1 MRNIKPFIR
10 KAYWT
15 ALNNTISNKGLP
27 VPCYDTFAPDNA
39 EFPYILIGNQTQED
53 DKDNQEFNYIT
64 TIILD
69 VVTAGLAPY
78 GRSDA
83 DFIADSILQIVCRYP
98 ENYLSLQVGKI
109 VTAKLVQQAS
119 LSSIT
124 DTNIVHR
131 EILTIENWIDGQ
143 G

>member
-15 ALNNTISNKGLP
+15 ALNNTITYNGLP

-39 EFPYILIGNQTQED
+39 QFPYILIGNQTQED
-53 DKDNQEFNYIT
+53 DKDNQEYNYIT
-64 TIILD
+64 TITLD
-69 VVTAGLAPY
+69 VVTAKLAPY
-78 GRSDA
+78 GRIDA
-83 DFIADSILQIVCRYP
+83 DLIADSILQIVCLYP
-98 ENYLSLQVGKI
+98 ENYLALQVGKI
-109 VTAKLVQQAS
+109 VTAKLVQQTS

-131 EILTIENWIDGQ
+131 EIMTIENWING
-143 G
+143 

>member
-1 MRNIKPFIR
+1 MRNIKPFVR

-15 ALNNTISNKGLP
+15 ALNNTITYKGAL

-39 EFPYILIGNQTQED
+39 VFPYILIGNQTQAD
-53 DKDNQEFNYIT
+53 DKDREQYNYIT

-69 VVTAGLAPY
+69 VVTAAIAPY
-78 GRSDA
+78 GRLDA
-83 DFIADSILQIVCRYP
+83 DSIADSILQIVCLYP
-98 ENYLSLQVGKI
+98 ENYVQLQVGKI
-109 VTAKLVQQAS
+109 VTAKLLQQTS
-119 LSSIT
+119 LSNIT

-143 G
+143 A

>member
-15 ALNNTISNKGLP
+15 ALNNTINYNGLP

-39 EFPYILIGNQTQED
+39 QFPYILIGNQTQED
-53 DKDNQEFNYIT
+53 DKDNQQYNYIT
-64 TIILD
+64 TITLD

-98 ENYLSLQVGKI
+98 ENYLQLQIGKI
-109 VTAKLVQQAS
+109 VTDKLVQQTS

-131 EILTIENWIDGQ
+131 ELLTIENWIDGQ

>member
-15 ALNNTISNKGLP
+15 ALNNTINFKGLL

-39 EFPYILIGNQTQED
+39 QFPYILIANQTQED
-53 DKDNQEFNYIT
+53 DKDNQEYNYIT
-64 TIILD
+64 TINLD
-69 VVTAGLAPY
+69 VVTAGIAPY
-78 GRSDA
+78 GRIDA
-83 DFIADSILQIVCRYP
+83 DLIADSILQIVCLYP
-98 ENYLSLQVGKI
+98 ENYLALQVGKI
-109 VTAKLVQQAS
+109 VTAKLIQQTS

-131 EILTIENWIDGQ
+131 EIMTIENWING
-143 G
+143 

>member
-15 ALNNTISNKGLP
+15 ALNNTITNKGAL
-27 VPCYDTFAPDNA
+27 VACYDTFAPDA
-39 EFPYILIGNQTQED
+39 AVFPYILIGNQTQED
-53 DKDNQEFNYIT
+53 DKDNQEYNYIT
-64 TIILD
+64 TITLD
-69 VVTAGLAPY
+69 VVTAGIAPY
-78 GRSDA
+78 GRIDA
-83 DFIADSILQIVCRYP
+83 DLIADSILQIVCLYP
-98 ENYLSLQVGKI
+98 ENYLALQVGKI
-109 VTAKLVQQAS
+109 VTAKLVQQSS

-124 DTNIVHR
+124 NTNIVHR

>member
-1 MRNIKPFIR
+1 MRNIKLFVR

-15 ALNNTISNKGLP
+15 ALNNTITYKGATI
-27 VPCYDTFAPDNA
+27 PCYDNFAPDA
-39 EFPYILIGNQTQED
+39 AVFPYILIGNQTQED
-53 DKDNQEFNYIT
+53 DKDNQQYNYIT
-64 TIILD
+64 TITLD
-69 VVTAGLAPY
+69 VVTAGIAPY
-78 GRSDA
+78 GRLDA
-83 DFIADSILQIVCRYP
+83 DSIADAILQIVCLYP
-98 ENYLSLQVGKI
+98 ENYLSLQLGKI